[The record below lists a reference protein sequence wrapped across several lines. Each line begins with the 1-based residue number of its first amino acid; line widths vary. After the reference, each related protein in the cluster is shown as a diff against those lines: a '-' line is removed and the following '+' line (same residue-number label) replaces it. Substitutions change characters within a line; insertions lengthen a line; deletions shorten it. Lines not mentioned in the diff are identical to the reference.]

1 MRNKTT
7 IRLFWRTFSIFVTSV
22 SVSAAAVR
30 YAGVNLAGAEFGQT
44 SLPGVY
50 NTHYT
55 YPTQA
60 EVDYFRSK
68 GMNVI
73 RLPFRWERLQ
83 QSANASFNTAEF
95 NRLNAFVS
103 ATTAK
108 GVSVILDPHN
118 FARYYPDPGNYQS
131 SSQGLVGSD
140 VPNSVFSNFWFRV
153 ADVYRTNSRV
163 IFNLVN
169 EPNSMPTEQWVSAA
183 NAAIAAI
190 RAAGATNLILVPG
203 NAWTGAWT
211 WHQNWYG
218 TPNAQAMLN
227 IVDPGN
233 NYAYDVHQYLD
244 SNGSGGSTNIVSPT
258 IGAERLAGFTQWLK
272 NNSRKGFLGEF
283 AVANSTIGSGIGDEA
298 ISNLLTHIEANAD
311 VWLGWTWWAAGPWWG
326 NYMFTLEPA
335 NLASPT
341 DRPAM
346 NILESHI
353 PIPAPTLELAPGTQ
367 FRFMSQPGFVYQ
379 PEASVNLS
387 VGNWTNYGAAIVGS
401 GQTAT
406 VTMQAGAS
414 QRGFYRVRV
423 DRAP

>member
-7 IRLFWRTFSIFVTSV
+7 IRLFWLTLPIFVTSL
-22 SVSAAAVR
+22 SVSAAALR
-30 YAGVNLAGAEFGQT
+30 YTGVNLAGAEFGQT

-83 QSANASFNTAEF
+83 QTANASFNTAEF

-108 GVSVILDPHN
+108 GVTVILDPHN
-118 FARYYPDPGNYQS
+118 FARYYPDPGNYES

-153 ADVYRTNSRV
+153 ADVYRTNGCV

-169 EPNSMPTEQWVSAA
+169 EPNSMPTEQWVCAA
-183 NAAIAAI
+183 NASIAAI
-190 RAAGATNLILVPG
+190 RTTRATNLILVPG

-211 WHQNWYG
+211 WDQNWYG

-258 IGAERLAGFTQWLK
+258 IGAERLAGFTQWLR

-283 AVANSTIGSGIGDEA
+283 AVANSTVGTGIGDEA
-298 ISNLLTHIEANAD
+298 ISNLLTHVEANAD
-311 VWLGWTWWAAGPWWG
+311 VWLGWAWWAAGPWWG

-335 NLASPT
+335 NLVNPT
-341 DRPAM
+341 DLPAM
-346 NILESHI
+346 NILESYI

-367 FRFMSQPGFVYQ
+367 FRFVAQAGFVYDA
-379 PEASVNLS
+379 EASANIS
-387 VGNWTNYGAAIVGS
+387 VGSWTNYGGAIVGS

>member
-1 MRNKTT
+1 MRNKAT
-7 IRLFWRTFSIFVTSV
+7 IRLFWLALSMFLTSISL
-22 SVSAAAVR
+22 SAAALR
-30 YAGVNLAGAEFGQT
+30 YTGVNLAGAEFGQT

-50 NTHYT
+50 TTHYT

-83 QSANASFNTAEF
+83 QSANASFNTSEF

-153 ADVYRTNSRV
+153 ADVSKTNGHV

-258 IGAERLAGFTQWLK
+258 IGAERLSGFTQWLRS
-272 NNSRKGFLGEF
+272 NNRKAFLGEF
-283 AVANSTIGSGIGDEA
+283 AVANSTIGSGVGDEA
-298 ISNLLTHIEANAD
+298 ISNLLAHIEANAD
-311 VWLGWTWWAAGPWWG
+311 VWLGWSWWAAGPWWG

-335 NLASPT
+335 SLVTPT

-353 PIPAPTLELAPGTQ
+353 PIPAPMLELAPMTQ
-367 FRFMSQPGFVYQ
+367 VRFVAQTGFVYQ
-379 PEASVNLS
+379 LQASVTIS
-387 VGNWTNYGAAIVGS
+387 AASWTDFGAAIAGS

-406 VTMQAGAS
+406 VTMQAATS
-414 QRGFYRVRV
+414 QQGFYRVRV